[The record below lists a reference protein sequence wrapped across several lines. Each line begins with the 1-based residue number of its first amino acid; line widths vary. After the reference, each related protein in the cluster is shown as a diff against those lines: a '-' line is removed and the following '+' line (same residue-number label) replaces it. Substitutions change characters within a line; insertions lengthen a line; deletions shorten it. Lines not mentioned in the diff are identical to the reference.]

1 LGLKAIK
8 ENGGLTVAQ
17 GSNVSRPRFAEMPS
31 NAVAA
36 GFVDLELPVEHIAER
51 IIAYVRNWAA
61 YDPERP
67 ADALSRIYGLLR
79 GRTGHDFSEYKERTF
94 QRRMQ
99 VVQTT
104 NLEDYA
110 QLLQQQPDEINALF
124 RDLLIGVTDFFRDA
138 EAFQALETLV
148 IPKLFEDKGE
158 DDEIRVWVAGC
169 STGEEAYSIA
179 ILLREQCEKH
189 RLPPRVQIFATD
201 IDEAALNVARRARYP
216 ASAARSVSADR
227 LHRFFLHE
235 DDSYQAVK
243 ELRDLCIFSVHNV
256 IRDPPFSRLDLIS
269 CRNLLIY
276 LRPSLQTQIIP
287 LFHYSLKPGG
297 YLFLGPS
304 ERATPHTELF
314 LTLDRRSGLLQR
326 RDLVF
331 RPILPLRQFMPLSR
345 QQDAGSEDGQSA
357 LLQRSDQLR
366 RIAATIIEHF
376 APSHVIVDATG
387 QVLYFSPGTGKYL
400 QAAAGPPSR
409 DIVAMARA
417 GLRADLRAAL
427 QGAKSTGRRV
437 VRDRVQVQI
446 DGGFQMISV
455 AVEPVNQGR
464 EVVYGVVFIDRGP
477 IRVEDEPAGAQH
489 QDGSNS
495 TVQQLEKE
503 LQDVR
508 ERLQSTI
515 EELEAANAES
525 RSSNEEL
532 LSINE
537 ELQSANEELE
547 TSKEELQSVNEELQT
562 VNSELSSKIDE
573 LDRANA
579 DLQNLFASTGIA
591 IVFLDWN
598 LVIRSFTPA
607 VTTLFNLIPSDR
619 GRPLTD
625 IASRFDYQDLDKD
638 MRSVLAGGAVID
650 RALPLA
656 GGKTHFLARILPY
669 RAVGGAIDGV
679 LLTFVDVTN
688 LVAAEAQG
696 KMLTAELSHRV
707 KNTLAVVSSIAE
719 RTLPD
724 GAVKSDLLGRFYAL
738 GHTHDLLAETG
749 WTEARLRDVIHTE
762 LAPHAAD
769 DGSNLTLTVRR

>member
-1 LGLKAIK
+1 
-8 ENGGLTVAQ
+8 
-17 GSNVSRPRFAEMPS
+17 M
-31 NAVAA
+31 
-36 GFVDLELPVEHIAER
+36 
-51 IIAYVRNWAA
+51 
-61 YDPERP
+61 
-67 ADALSRIYGLLR
+67 
-79 GRTGHDFSEYKERTF
+79 
-94 QRRMQ
+94 
-99 VVQTT
+99 
-104 NLEDYA
+104 
-110 QLLQQQPDEINALF
+110 
-124 RDLLIGVTDFFRDA
+124 
-138 EAFQALETLV
+138 
-148 IPKLFEDKGE
+148 
-158 DDEIRVWVAGC
+158 
-169 STGEEAYSIA
+169 
-179 ILLREQCEKH
+179 
-189 RLPPRVQIFATD
+189 
-201 IDEAALNVARRARYP
+201 
-216 ASAARSVSADR
+216 
-227 LHRFFLHE
+227 
-235 DDSYQAVK
+235 
-243 ELRDLCIFSVHNV
+243 CIFSAHNV

-287 LFHYSLKPGG
+287 LFHFSLRPGG

-326 RDLVF
+326 RDLVS

-345 QQDAGSEDGQSA
+345 QQDAGPEDGQSA
-357 LLQRSDQLR
+357 LQHSDQLR
-366 RIAATIIEHF
+366 RIAATIVEHF
-376 APSHVIVDATG
+376 GPSYVIIDAAG

-409 DIVAMARA
+409 DIIAMARA

-437 VRDRVQVQI
+437 VRDRVLVQI
-446 DGGFQMISV
+446 NGGFQMISV
-455 AVEPVNQGR
+455 AVEPVKQGG

-477 IRVEDEPAGAQH
+477 IRVEDEPASAQH
-489 QDGSNS
+489 QDGNDS

-515 EELEAANAES
+515 EELETANEES

-591 IVFLDWN
+591 IVFLDRN

-625 IASRFDYQDLDKD
+625 IASRFAYEDLDKD

-656 GGKTHFLARILPY
+656 DGKAHFLARILPY
-669 RAVGGAIDGV
+669 RAVGGVIDGV

-688 LVAAEAQG
+688 LVAAEEQG
-696 KMLTAELSHRV
+696 KMLTAELRACHQLSQIM
-707 KNTLAVVSSIAE
+707 AA
-719 RTLPD
+719 
-724 GAVKSDLLGRFYAL
+724 
-738 GHTHDLLAETG
+738 
-749 WTEARLRDVIHTE
+749 AR
-762 LAPHAAD
+762 
-769 DGSNLTLTVRR
+769 